1 MRHLTVYQRLA
12 MIIAVLSIAF
22 FAVAVAQILVL
33 RDTVLDERRTT
44 VRNLVEAAQ
53 KILARYDDDAK
64 AGKISPDQARQT
76 AFASIG
82 AMRWGENLDYV
93 GIYGAGNA
101 DAGITYVHGNP
112 KYVNV
117 NRTPGRS
124 EWHDR
129 A

>member
-44 VRNLVEAAQ
+44 VRDLVEAAQ
-53 KILARYDDDAK
+53 KILARYDDEAK

-82 AMRWGENLDYV
+82 AMRWGEFSDYAEAT
-93 GIYGAGNA
+93 I
-101 DAGITYVHGNP
+101 H
-112 KYVNV
+112 
-117 NRTPGRS
+117 
-124 EWHDR
+124 E
-129 A
+129 